1 MKVVYSVHY
10 IGIQPNRV
18 KELREKAGIDIKDFC
33 KMCGITRTTLWGIE
47 SGRIDKMGYKF
58 GKIAEALNISA
69 EDLCNV
75 KE

>member
-1 MKVVYSVHY
+1 MRIVYETKY
-10 IGIQPNRV
+10 EEIQPNRV
-18 KELREKAGIDIKDFC
+18 KELREKAGIEIKDFC
-33 KMCGITRTTLWGIE
+33 RMCDITRTTLWEIE
-47 SGRIDKMGYKF
+47 TGRKNKMGYKF